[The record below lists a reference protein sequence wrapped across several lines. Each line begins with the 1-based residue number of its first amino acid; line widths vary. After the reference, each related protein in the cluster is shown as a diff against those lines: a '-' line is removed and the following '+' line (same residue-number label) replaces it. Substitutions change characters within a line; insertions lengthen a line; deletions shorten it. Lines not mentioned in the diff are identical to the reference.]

1 MNKIEQLIIKEIEGF
16 TLYALNEVLDFIQF
30 IKKKRFNNIKEKR
43 PINNSNIELHTIN
56 ENEMIHLED
65 EFKDYKDL
73 YPSNQYIATI

>member
-1 MNKIEQLIIKEIEGF
+1 MLSKWQR
-16 TLYALNEVLDFIQF
+16 TYDCRV
-30 IKKKRFNNIKEKR
+30 KEKR